1 MVGRDVVARQRLGGT
16 VQATV
21 VGGLPDDER
30 NARLGGL
37 ELGPV
42 PLQDLFVH
50 LTDHATETVR

>member
-1 MVGRDVVARQRLGGT
+1 MGRDVVARQRLGST
-16 VQATV
+16 AQATV
-21 VGGLPDDER
+21 VGALPDDER

-50 LTDHATETVR
+50 LTDHATEAAR